1 VTVGKEMMIRD
12 DDKPTSA
19 RLRVGYVLPSLGKR
33 AGWRTHTLGLLPAL
47 SQQGEIEPVLFA
59 AASEVEEARRLFP
72 DWEIYELPC
81 TQSAWLSTPRALTR
95 LIACRLVIRMEKYP
109 ALDLVHS
116 LEAYPTGLVGHWLSR
131 RAGCKHILTAHGTYG
146 IAASQHRLDRL
157 VYRSVLRQ
165 AEAICPVS
173 NGTAVQMQRLFGK
186 ELRGKRITPIWN
198 GNDFTSRISLAGFTE
213 TVDSQRPR
221 LLTVGD
227 VKSRKG
233 QDVSLA
239 AFKIVQQEF
248 PEAEYWLVG
257 DDHPGS
263 AFTRQLKESIQ
274 KEGLRGVRFLGM
286 VSDEELQRCYRDASV
301 FVLTPRQV
309 GVNFEGFG
317 LVYLEAGAYGLPVV
331 ASRSG
336 GAPEAVRNGETGL
349 VAGEGDVADTAEAIL
364 CLLRDGELR
373 RRLGEANRRWAEEL
387 TWERAAKEQHRVYL
401 EILKP

>member
-1 VTVGKEMMIRD
+1 M
-12 DDKPTSA
+12 
-19 RLRVGYVLPSLGKR
+19 LPSLAKR
-33 AGWRTHTLGLLPAL
+33 AGWRTHTLGLLQAL
-47 SQQGEIEPVLFA
+47 SQQTEVEPVLFV
-59 AASEVEEARRLFP
+59 AASEAEEARRLFP
-72 DWEIYELPC
+72 GWEISELPC
-81 TQSAWLSTPRALTR
+81 TQSAWLSTPRGLTR
-95 LIACRLVIRMEKYP
+95 LIACLLAIQMEKYP
-109 ALDLVHS
+109 TLDLVHS

-131 RAGCKHILTAHGTYG
+131 RTGCKHILTAHGTYG

-157 VYRSVLRQ
+157 AYRSVLRQ

-186 ELRGKRITPIWN
+186 ELHGKRITPIWN
-198 GNDFTSRISLAGFTE
+198 GNDFTHKIPLDVPRQISDTSRP
-213 TVDSQRPR
+213 V

-227 VKSRKG
+227 VKPRKG

-248 PEAEYWLVG
+248 PEAEYWLAG

-317 LVYLEAGAYGLPVV
+317 LVYLEAGAYGLPIV

-336 GAPEAVRNGETGL
+336 GAPEAVRDGETGL
-349 VAGEGDVADTAEAIL
+349 VAGEGDVDGTAEAIL
-364 CLLRDGELR
+364 RLLRDGELR